1 MSNNPILAPAVAEML
16 IDLEMVFSKFDID
29 FYLVGAVA
37 RDIHLSTNKQLAS
50 ARSTK
55 DVDLAITISDGGQ
68 YNQVKAA
75 LVETGLFEA
84 HETEAIKLMYKK
96 CIEVDLLP
104 FGDIEQPNRNVTL
117 TDPTFVLN
125 MPGFTEIYPF
135 AKDFDFGN
143 GQIIKVCTMEG
154 IVLLKLI
161 ANNDR
166 PQRTKDITDIEH
178 IIQSYFELYDDD
190 IYIAHFEIMELYD
203 TNDVDYIQ
211 LVCARLIGRKI
222 KAILKDSP
230 ELEQRVIAILAKR
243 ETARW
248 QAMLEGL
255 QDGYKK

>member
-1 MSNNPILAPAVAEML
+1 MELQTI
-16 IDLEMVFSKFDID
+16 FSKFNID

-37 RDIHLSTNKQLAS
+37 RDIHLSANECLTS
-50 ARSTK
+50 ARGTK
-55 DVDLAITISDGGQ
+55 DIDLAITISDEGQ

-84 HETEAIKLMYKK
+84 HETEVIKLIYKNSL
-96 CIEVDLLP
+96 EVDLLP
-104 FGDIEQPNRNVTL
+104 FGDIEQPNRNVRL

-135 AKDFDFGN
+135 VKDFKLDN

-154 IVLLKLI
+154 IILLKLI

-178 IIQSYFELYDDD
+178 IIQTYFELYDDYIYMVHYD
-190 IYIAHFEIMELYD
+190 ILELYD
-203 TNDVDYIQ
+203 TNNADYIQ

-222 KAILKDSP
+222 SIMLEGSH
-230 ELEQRVIAILAKR
+230 ELSQRIIAILSKR

-248 QAMLEGL
+248 QAMLNGM
-255 QDGYKK
+255 QDGKV

>member
-1 MSNNPILAPAVAEML
+1 MSNNLILAPAIAEML
-16 IDLEMVFSKFDID
+16 TDLEAVFSKFGID

-37 RDIHLSTNKQLAS
+37 RDIHLSANEQLTS
-50 ARSTK
+50 ARGTK
-55 DVDLAITISDGGQ
+55 DVDLAITISDEGQ

-75 LVETGLFEA
+75 LVETGQFEA
-84 HETEAIKLMYKK
+84 HETEAIKLMYKNSV
-96 CIEVDLLP
+96 EVDLLP
-104 FGDIEQPNRNVTL
+104 FGDIEQPNRNVRL

-135 AKDFDFGN
+135 VKDFEVGN

-190 IYIAHFEIMELYD
+190 VYMVHYEILELYD
-203 TNDVDYIQ
+203 TNNSDYIQ
-211 LVCARLIGRKI
+211 LVCARLIGRKM
-222 KAILKDSP
+222 KMMLEDSP
-230 ELEQRVIAILAKR
+230 ELAQRIIAILSKR

-248 QAMLEGL
+248 QAMLEGM
-255 QDGYKK
+255 QDV

>member
-1 MSNNPILAPAVAEML
+1 MSNNLILAPAIAEML
-16 IDLEMVFSKFDID
+16 IDLQVVFSKFGID
-29 FYLVGAVA
+29 FYLVGAIA
-37 RDIHLSTNKQLAS
+37 RDIHLSANEQLTS
-50 ARSTK
+50 ARGTK
-55 DVDLAITISDGGQ
+55 DVDLAITISDEGQ

-75 LVETGLFEA
+75 LVETGLFEVQ
-84 HETEAIKLMYKK
+84 ETEAIKLMYKNSV
-96 CIEVDLLP
+96 EVDLLP
-104 FGDIEQPNRNVTL
+104 FGDIEQPNRNVRL
-117 TDPTFVLN
+117 TDPIFVLN

-135 AKDFDFGN
+135 VKDFEMGN

-190 IYIAHFEIMELYD
+190 VYMVHYEILELYD
-203 TNDVDYIQ
+203 TNDPDYIQ

-222 KAILKDSP
+222 KTMLEDSP
-230 ELEQRVIAILAKR
+230 ELMQRIIAILSKR

-248 QAMLEGL
+248 QAMLEGM
-255 QDGYKK
+255 QDA

>member
-1 MSNNPILAPAVAEML
+1 MSNNLILAPAIAEML
-16 IDLEMVFSKFDID
+16 MDLQVVFSKFGID
-29 FYLVGAVA
+29 FYLVGAIA
-37 RDIHLSTNKQLAS
+37 RDIHLSANEQLTS
-50 ARSTK
+50 ARGTK
-55 DVDLAITISDGGQ
+55 DVDVAITISDEGQ

-75 LVETGLFEA
+75 LVETGLFEV
-84 HETEAIKLMYKK
+84 HKTEAIKLIYKNSV
-96 CIEVDLLP
+96 EVDLLP
-104 FGDIEQPNRNVTL
+104 FGDIEQPNRNVRL

-135 AKDFDFGN
+135 VKDFKLGN

-190 IYIAHFEIMELYD
+190 VYMVHYEILELYD
-203 TNDVDYIQ
+203 TNDPDYIH
-211 LVCARLIGRKI
+211 LVCARLIGRKMNTM
-222 KAILKDSP
+222 LEHSP
-230 ELEQRVIAILAKR
+230 ELMQRIIAILSKR

-248 QAMLEGL
+248 QAMLEGI
-255 QDGYKK
+255 QDA